1 MGNCLWTGFGC
12 SQEHAGVLKVIT
24 GRGGMCMV
32 PAQNDDD
39 INCRAISGH
48 RHQQEGLSKVDV
60 THGLDLQ
67 LENVAPC
74 RLSSGTAA
82 DLLSKISYSERAPTL
97 EVLPSHQKGVWKV
110 KLVITAE
117 QLADILSH
125 QSNTEALIERMSLTA
140 AHAKCTTNYINTEAA
155 QRSSF
160 SSPSSSSLESCQIGC
175 LSGSWKPSLDTI
187 SETPSVIS
195 NSLGEKPSE
204 RSQISVVKTG
214 EVSVI

>member
-1 MGNCLWTGFGC
+1 MWTRFGC
-12 SQEHAGVLKVIT
+12 SQEHAGVFKVIT
-24 GRGGMCMV
+24 GRGGMCMM
-32 PAQNDDD
+32 PAKNDDD
-39 INCRAISGH
+39 RNCKATPATSSNE
-48 RHQQEGLSKVDV
+48 EGLSKVDV

-82 DLLSKISYSERAPTL
+82 DLLSKISFSERAPTL

-140 AHAKCTTNYINTEAA
+140 AHAKCTTNMDSD
-155 QRSSF
+155 QRPSLSS
-160 SSPSSSSLESCQIGC
+160 ESRQIGC
-175 LSGSWKPSLDTI
+175 LGVGWKPSLDTI
-187 SETPSVIS
+187 LETQNVM
-195 NSLGEKPSE
+195 NSSLVEKSSE
-204 RSQISVVKTG
+204 RPQLSVDEAR
-214 EVSVI
+214 EVSII

>member
-39 INCRAISGH
+39 DITCRAISGH
-48 RHQQEGLSKVDV
+48 RQGLSKVDV

-140 AHAKCTTNYINTEAA
+140 AHAKCPTNINDMEASA
-155 QRSSF
+155 QRSSGF
-160 SSPSSSSLESCQIGC
+160 SSSSSSLESCQIGC

-187 SETPSVIS
+187 SENPNVNVIS
-195 NSLGEKPSE
+195 SPLEK
-204 RSQISVVKTG
+204 KTK
-214 EVSVI
+214 